1 MSSLTLQELIV
12 NSGTNELLYDGNV
25 DGERVICWTRLISD
39 TFILA
44 ATNGFDIWKATF
56 EKQDL
61 STQCELSEVENVEK
75 FLDVMKYAFDS
86 SSVSLVKVGKKIV
99 LQCSGQKTALNFD
112 LFEAKINDKKS
123 ELQYMFFHLTDEVRE
138 LKKSLTEAKD
148 ELEKGRQRDQN
159 GSAERGFGFEP
170 ARKAVPG
177 VNQRRKLQGSSLLNP
192 NSKKAK
198 KAKGI
203 SFE

>member
-12 NSGTNELLYDGNV
+12 NSGTNELFYDGNV

-61 STQCELSEVENVEK
+61 STQCELSEVENLEK

-86 SSVSLVKVGKKIV
+86 SSVSLVKVGKKII

-148 ELEKGRQRDQN
+148 ELEKGRQTDQD
-159 GSAERGFGFEP
+159 GSTEQGFGFEP
-170 ARKAVPG
+170 ARKAVHG

>member
-1 MSSLTLQELIV
+1 MSSLTLQDFIV
-12 NSGTNELLYDGNV
+12 NSGTNELFYDGNV
-25 DGERVICWTRLISD
+25 DGERVICWTRLCSD

-61 STQCELSEVENVEK
+61 STQCELSEVENLEK

-86 SSVSLVKVGKKIV
+86 SSVSLVKVGKKII
-99 LQCSGQKTALNFD
+99 LQCSGQKTAINFD